1 MYIEIRDAYYH
12 LYNNE
17 AETLTANPALREML
31 NRLYDN
37 FTERFGRLN
46 DKRNL
51 DLIKMDARGTEIL
64 SLERY
69 IDGKARKADIFER
82 PVAFNPDEIT
92 HADDASEALV
102 ASLNKYG
109 RVEPHY
115 MASLT
120 GTTVEGI
127 LGELKGR
134 IYYNPETDGY
144 EVADKFIA
152 GNVIGKAERIEAFLR
167 ENPDHA
173 PARES
178 LEALRE
184 ATPKPIAFDDLDFNL
199 GERWIPKGVYERFA
213 SSLFDTEVK
222 ITFASNL
229 DEYGVKAEATNVKI
243 TEQYAVSA
251 QTRKYNGLHLLKH
264 ALQNTSPDITKT
276 VLKWV
281 DGERREVKVR
291 DGEAIQLAN
300 SKIDEIR
307 GAFPEWLRE
316 QSSDFKDRLTDLYNR
331 TFNCYVRPKYD
342 GTHQEFPDLDLKGLG
357 IDKLYDSQKD
367 AIWMDKLLGGG
378 IIDHE
383 VLRP

>member
-69 IDGKARKADIFER
+69 IEGKARKADIFER

-152 GNVIGKAERIEAFLR
+152 GNVIGKAERIER
-167 ENPDHA
+167 SCGRIPTTPRPGNRWSS
-173 PARES
+173 ARGD
-178 LEALRE
+178 AQTHRFRR
-184 ATPKPIAFDDLDFNL
+184 PGFQP

-222 ITFASNL
+222 ITFAP
-229 DEYGVKAEATNVKI
+229 TW
-243 TEQYAVSA
+243 
-251 QTRKYNGLHLLKH
+251 
-264 ALQNTSPDITKT
+264 TST
-276 VLKWV
+276 
-281 DGERREVKVR
+281 
-291 DGEAIQLAN
+291 A
-300 SKIDEIR
+300 
-307 GAFPEWLRE
+307 
-316 QSSDFKDRLTDLYNR
+316 
-331 TFNCYVRPKYD
+331 
-342 GTHQEFPDLDLKGLG
+342 
-357 IDKLYDSQKD
+357 
-367 AIWMDKLLGGG
+367 
-378 IIDHE
+378 
-383 VLRP
+383 

>member
-1 MYIEIRDAYYH
+1 MPITTFITTRRKRWTAIPRP
-12 LYNNE
+12 
-17 AETLTANPALREML
+17 AGRCSTGLTTISR
-31 NRLYDN
+31 
-37 FTERFGRLN
+37 ERFGRLN

-167 ENPDHA
+167 GESRPRPGPGIA
-173 PARES
+173 GGSARG
-178 LEALRE
+178 
-184 ATPKPIAFDDLDFNL
+184 D
-199 GERWIPKGVYERFA
+199 
-213 SSLFDTEVK
+213 
-222 ITFASNL
+222 
-229 DEYGVKAEATNVKI
+229 
-243 TEQYAVSA
+243 A
-251 QTRKYNGLHLLKH
+251 QTHRFRRPGFQPGRTVDSKKVF
-264 ALQNTSPDITKT
+264 TSVSPLRSSI
-276 VLKWV
+276 
-281 DGERREVKVR
+281 RR
-291 DGEAIQLAN
+291 
-300 SKIDEIR
+300 
-307 GAFPEWLRE
+307 
-316 QSSDFKDRLTDLYNR
+316 
-331 TFNCYVRPKYD
+331 
-342 GTHQEFPDLDLKGLG
+342 
-357 IDKLYDSQKD
+357 
-367 AIWMDKLLGGG
+367 
-378 IIDHE
+378 
-383 VLRP
+383 

>member
-152 GNVIGKAERIEAFLR
+152 GNVIGKADRIEAFLR

-173 PARES
+173 RPGNRWRLCARRRPNPS
-178 LEALRE
+178 LSTTWISTWANGGFQKVFTSVSPLR
-184 ATPKPIAFDDLDFNL
+184 
-199 GERWIPKGVYERFA
+199 
-213 SSLFDTEVK
+213 SS
-222 ITFASNL
+222 I
-229 DEYGVKAEATNVKI
+229 
-243 TEQYAVSA
+243 
-251 QTRKYNGLHLLKH
+251 
-264 ALQNTSPDITKT
+264 
-276 VLKWV
+276 
-281 DGERREVKVR
+281 RR
-291 DGEAIQLAN
+291 
-300 SKIDEIR
+300 
-307 GAFPEWLRE
+307 
-316 QSSDFKDRLTDLYNR
+316 
-331 TFNCYVRPKYD
+331 
-342 GTHQEFPDLDLKGLG
+342 
-357 IDKLYDSQKD
+357 
-367 AIWMDKLLGGG
+367 
-378 IIDHE
+378 
-383 VLRP
+383 

>member
-134 IYYNPETDGY
+134 IYYNPETDSATRLPTSSSPAMSSG
-144 EVADKFIA
+144 KPNGSRRSCGRIPTTPRP
-152 GNVIGKAERIEAFLR
+152 GNRWRLCARR
-167 ENPDHA
+167 HPNP
-173 PARES
+173 S
-178 LEALRE
+178 LSTTWTSTWANGGFQKVFTSVSPPR
-184 ATPKPIAFDDLDFNL
+184 
-199 GERWIPKGVYERFA
+199 
-213 SSLFDTEVK
+213 SS
-222 ITFASNL
+222 I
-229 DEYGVKAEATNVKI
+229 
-243 TEQYAVSA
+243 
-251 QTRKYNGLHLLKH
+251 
-264 ALQNTSPDITKT
+264 
-276 VLKWV
+276 
-281 DGERREVKVR
+281 RR
-291 DGEAIQLAN
+291 
-300 SKIDEIR
+300 
-307 GAFPEWLRE
+307 
-316 QSSDFKDRLTDLYNR
+316 
-331 TFNCYVRPKYD
+331 
-342 GTHQEFPDLDLKGLG
+342 
-357 IDKLYDSQKD
+357 
-367 AIWMDKLLGGG
+367 
-378 IIDHE
+378 
-383 VLRP
+383 